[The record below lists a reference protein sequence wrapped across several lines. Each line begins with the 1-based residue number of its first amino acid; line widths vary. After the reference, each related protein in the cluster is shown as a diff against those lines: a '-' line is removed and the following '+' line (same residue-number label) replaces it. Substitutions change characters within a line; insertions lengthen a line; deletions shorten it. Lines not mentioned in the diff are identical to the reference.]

1 MVTLNYDVYQQQ
13 SEPVPIEVIVG
24 YAEQY
29 FADYIGTQVTITD
42 GEGNET
48 QYDFLPY
55 LVSILQVESQLDLYA
70 ASEVDQNDDGVY
82 EASFGLFQI
91 NWENEEG
98 QIAHAPTI
106 VDKMIRDGVIQ
117 PAEKTTYLQNFENL
131 NEDQVNI
138 IVQYMS
144 GIDIQF
150 EIAAEIYK
158 GRKRRTD
165 GNNGDFEDWGARLS
179 PTTATN
185 YEQNVNI
192 VSGLT
197 QQEIQAAM
205 STFTPTP
212 INFDRLGQS
221 AYNDPRAPMA
231 DIGATASDAEP
242 KDKLQFI
249 YNQEVLPSVDPNL
262 PYEQVKVFSDFVS
275 DYFDQELG
283 GLTEQEMQDLYSS
296 GVLTDTMVSKGATLA
311 ISQRY
316 NALAGNAV
324 FRNPFLLSS
333 QTAEPTLAN
342 AVIGEV
348 YQLFK
353 LHAGANGSQSPDFL
367 ATAFLMPRL
376 PAIRRAVQAYL
387 DPNGNFIPGYT
398 YKDIVNDIADLA
410 SGNGRDWEFGSI
422 PDYGNPED
430 MYDKNQLRNTATGLV
445 SRILLDDNSNFVN
458 KITQDYTDYLIANPT
473 SKVDFNTYVYNA
485 IKNTGRYK
493 SIYKNK
499 PEGITEDQYIS
510 IYNNAASVA
519 SPADQ
524 QGLVAA
530 QAMAGGTPETT
541 GRVAQFTES
550 GTRSNAFINGI
561 EQSAQNLSRLL
572 GKAT

>member
-1 MVTLNYDVYQQQ
+1 MVTLNYDVYQEQ
-13 SEPVPIEVIVG
+13 SQPVPIEVIVG

-55 LVSILQVESQLDLYA
+55 LVSILQVESNLDLYA

-117 PAEKTTYLQNFENL
+117 PAEKSAYLQNFENL

-158 GRKRRTD
+158 NRKQFPE
-165 GNNGDFEDWGARLS
+165 GSNGDFQDWGARLS

-212 INFDRLGQS
+212 INFDIQGQS
-221 AYNDPRAPMA
+221 AYDDPRAPMA
-231 DIGATASDAEP
+231 DIGATASEAEP
-242 KDKLQFI
+242 KDKLQFL
-249 YNQEVLPSVDPNL
+249 YNEIVLPSVDPNVS
-262 PYEQVKVFSDFVS
+262 YDANNTFMNFVTT
-275 DYFDQELG
+275 YFDQADN
-283 GLTEQEMQDLYSS
+283 LTDQEMMDLYSS
-296 GVLTDTMVSKGATLA
+296 GVISDPMVSKGASVA
-311 ISQRY
+311 INQQY
-316 NALAGNAV
+316 NNLAGNAV

-342 AVIGEV
+342 AVLGEV

-353 LHAGANGSQSPDFL
+353 QNAGANGILDPSYL
-367 ATAFLMPRL
+367 ATTFLMPRL
-376 PAIRRAVQAYL
+376 PAMRRAVQSYL
-387 DPNGNFIPGYT
+387 DANGNFIPGYT
-398 YKDIVNDIADLA
+398 FKDVVIDIADLS
-410 SGNGRDWEFGSI
+410 SGNGRDWQFGSL

-430 MYDKNQLRNTATGLV
+430 LYDKNQLRNTATGLV
-445 SRILLDDNSNFVN
+445 SRILLDDNPNFVN
-458 KITQDYTDYLIANPT
+458 KVTQDYTDYLIANPT

-524 QGLVAA
+524 EGLVAA
-530 QAMAGGTPETT
+530 QAMAGGTAETT
-541 GRVAQFTES
+541 QRVAQFTES

>member
-1 MVTLNYDVYQQQ
+1 MVTLNYDVYQEQ
-13 SEPVPIEVIVG
+13 SQPVPIEVIVG

-55 LVSILQVESQLDLYA
+55 LVSILQVESNLDLYA

-91 NWENEEG
+91 NWENERG

-117 PAEKTTYLQNFENL
+117 PAEKSAYLQNFENL

-158 GRKRRTD
+158 NRKQFPE
-165 GNNGDFEDWGARLS
+165 GSNGDFQDWGARLS

-212 INFDRLGQS
+212 INFDIQGQS
-221 AYNDPRAPMA
+221 AYDDPRAPMA
-231 DIGATASDAEP
+231 DIGATASEAEP
-242 KDKLQFI
+242 KDKLQFL
-249 YNQEVLPSVDPNL
+249 YNEIVLPSVDPNVS
-262 PYEQVKVFSDFVS
+262 YDANNTFMNFVTT
-275 DYFDQELG
+275 YFDQADN
-283 GLTEQEMQDLYSS
+283 LTDQEMMDLYSS
-296 GVLTDTMVSKGATLA
+296 GVISDPMVSKGASVA
-311 ISQRY
+311 INQQY
-316 NALAGNAV
+316 NNLAGNAV

-342 AVIGEV
+342 AVLGEV

-353 LHAGANGSQSPDFL
+353 QNAGANGILDPSYL
-367 ATAFLMPRL
+367 ATTFLMPRL
-376 PAIRRAVQAYL
+376 PAMRRAVQSYL
-387 DPNGNFIPGYT
+387 DANGNFIPGYT
-398 YKDIVNDIADLA
+398 FKDVVNDIADLA
-410 SGNGRDWEFGSI
+410 SGNGRDWQFGSL

-430 MYDKNQLRNTATGLV
+430 LYDKNQLRNTATGLV
-445 SRILLDDNSNFVN
+445 SRILLDDNPNFVN
-458 KITQDYTDYLIANPT
+458 KVTQDYTDYLIANPT

-524 QGLVAA
+524 EGLVAA
-530 QAMAGGTPETT
+530 QAMAGGTAETT
-541 GRVAQFTES
+541 QRVAQFTES

>member
-1 MVTLNYDVYQQQ
+1 MVTLNYDVYQEQ
-13 SEPVPIEVIVG
+13 SQPVPIEVIVG

-55 LVSILQVESQLDLYA
+55 LVSILQVESNLDLYA

-117 PAEKTTYLQNFENL
+117 PAEKSAYLQNFENL

-158 GRKRRTD
+158 NRKQFPE
-165 GNNGDFEDWGARLS
+165 GSNGDFQDWGARLS

-212 INFDRLGQS
+212 INFDIQGQS
-221 AYNDPRAPMA
+221 AYDDPRAPMA
-231 DIGATASDAEP
+231 DIGATASEAEP
-242 KDKLQFI
+242 KDKLQFL
-249 YNQEVLPSVDPNL
+249 YNEIVLPSVDPNVS
-262 PYEQVKVFSDFVS
+262 YDANNTFMNFVTT
-275 DYFDQELG
+275 YFDQADN
-283 GLTEQEMQDLYSS
+283 LTDQEMMDLYSS
-296 GVLTDTMVSKGATLA
+296 GVISDPMVSKGASVA
-311 ISQRY
+311 INQQY
-316 NALAGNAV
+316 NNLAGNAV

-342 AVIGEV
+342 AVLGEV

-353 LHAGANGSQSPDFL
+353 QNAGANGILDPSYL
-367 ATAFLMPRL
+367 ATTFLMPRL
-376 PAIRRAVQAYL
+376 PAMRRAVQSYL
-387 DPNGNFIPGYT
+387 DANGNFIPGYT
-398 YKDIVNDIADLA
+398 FKDVVNDIADLA
-410 SGNGRDWEFGSI
+410 SGNGRDWQFGSL

-430 MYDKNQLRNTATGLV
+430 LYDKNQLRNTATGLV
-445 SRILLDDNSNFVN
+445 SRILLDDNPNFVN
-458 KITQDYTDYLIANPT
+458 KVTQDYTDYLIANPT

-524 QGLVAA
+524 EGLVAA
-530 QAMAGGTPETT
+530 QAMAGGTAETT
-541 GRVAQFTES
+541 QRVAQFTES